1 MRFANRAWALSL
13 SMLPM
18 PLIYVGLWCAVIAWG
33 GSFVA
38 ARALLHAT
46 TAGQTILS
54 PIVLAALRFGL
65 ASVFFIVPLA
75 QAIRQHHVSGG
86 DLLRMAALGQITY
99 SIYFW
104 LQYTGVEL
112 TNAGTASILV
122 VGLIPLAT
130 AVFAHLLGRE
140 LLTGLDCAALL
151 LGFVGVGLIV
161 FPQGLRLAGD
171 ASFAFGVLCLVGN
184 AVAFAVYSNLSKR
197 WMRTI
202 SPLIMTGGTMVS
214 GAVGLLALSLTV
226 GGTTQWAQVARLN
239 GGQWCALLFLVL
251 VCSVAAYF
259 AYNTALTRIHA
270 SRAAVF
276 INFEP
281 VVAVALGALLLNER
295 LNARALLG
303 AGVIAVSVLLLHQGH
318 RQSTA
323 KLAPNGQSPSVGV
336 SLVAEDKAAD
346 VALPGEILPAFQR
359 WHQHAERLHDI
370 RSQEAQNP
378 RF

>member
-54 PIVLAALRFGL
+54 PTVLAALRFGL

-75 QAIRQHHVSGG
+75 QAMRQHRVSGG

-99 SIYFW
+99 STYFW

-112 TNAGTASILV
+112 TNAGIASILV

-140 LLTGLDCAALL
+140 LLTGLACAALL

-161 FPQGLRLAGD
+161 VPQGLRLAGD

-214 GAVGLLALSLTV
+214 GAVGLLALSLTA

-295 LNARALLG
+295 LNAPALLG

-318 RQSTA
+318 RQPTT
-323 KLAPNGQSPSVGV
+323 KLTPNGRSPSVGV
-336 SLVAEDKAAD
+336 SLVAEDMAAD
-346 VALPGEILPAFQR
+346 VAQPGEIPSAFQG
-359 WHQHAERLHDI
+359 WHQRAERLHDI
-370 RSQEAQNP
+370 RCQEAQNP
-378 RF
+378 QF